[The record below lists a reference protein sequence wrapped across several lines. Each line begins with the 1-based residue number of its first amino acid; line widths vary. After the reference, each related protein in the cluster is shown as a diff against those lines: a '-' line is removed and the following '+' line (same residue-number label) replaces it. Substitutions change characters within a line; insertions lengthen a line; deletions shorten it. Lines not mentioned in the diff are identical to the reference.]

1 MTFDD
6 VNTQCEQEIDLI
18 QDPNGIIAYPLK

>member
-1 MTFDD
+1 MSFDD
-6 VNTQCEQEIDLI
+6 VNAPCEQEIDLI